1 MKQRDS
7 VFASCVA
14 LCIAALI
21 GGCEGSLPE
30 EPSAAKEIAPSIECD
45 CQLRSWVVAGK
56 GRHLVLLI
64 DCPDGFDEFD
74 GAVEFTSEALRADYV
89 KRRDADGALV
99 APRVARMTRGVRLR
113 PVVGDPDERVEASWL
128 ITVAQAAALQADR
141 VWETPYVLVG
151 SNSNSAMVAAL
162 RGVGL
167 EPPER
172 VVLGGGVLGEFPG
185 VDQPLGALAGPE

>member
-1 MKQRDS
+1 MLQ
-7 VFASCVA
+7 C
-14 LCIAALI
+14 
-21 GGCEGSLPE
+21 GCERAPE
-30 EPSAAKEIAPSIECD
+30 SERVAVAVAPEAACD
-45 CQLRSWVVAGK
+45 CELRSWIVAGK

-64 DCPDGFDEFD
+64 DCPDGFDELD

-99 APRVARMTRGVRLR
+99 APRVVRMTRGVRLR
-113 PVVGDPDERVEASWL
+113 PAVGDPVERHEASWS
-128 ITVAQAAALQADR
+128 ITVAQAEALQADR
-141 VWETPYVLVG
+141 VWETPYALVG

-162 RGVGL
+162 RGAGL

-172 VVLGGGVLGEFPG
+172 VVFGGGVLGEFPG